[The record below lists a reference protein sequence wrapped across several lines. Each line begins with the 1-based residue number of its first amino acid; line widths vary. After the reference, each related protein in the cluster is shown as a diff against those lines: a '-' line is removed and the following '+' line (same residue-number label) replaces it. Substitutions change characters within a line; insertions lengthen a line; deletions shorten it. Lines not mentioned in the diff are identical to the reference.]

1 MEDCEEC
8 INSKRQI
15 AAGFSACREVILALG
30 NESRGRIVLALLEG
44 PERGMRLCE
53 LVETTHMSRPSVLRH
68 LAVLRRAAPVS
79 SRKEHTSVY
88 YFMDANVALWEE
100 LADFFSAVCDTVKL
114 AAEQG
119 YPAPT
124 EEEEESV

>member
-8 INSKRQI
+8 VKSKREI
-15 AAGFSACREVILALG
+15 AAGFSACRQAISALG
-30 NESRGRIVLALLEG
+30 NEARGRLVLALLDG

-53 LVETTHMSRPSVLRH
+53 LVEKAHMSRPSVLRH
-68 LAVLRRAAPVS
+68 LAVLRRAALVS
-79 SRKEHTSVY
+79 SRKVHTSVY

-100 LADFFSAVCDTVKL
+100 LSDFFSAVCDTVKL

-124 EEEEESV
+124 EEEEESI